1 MGTTIVLTIMVM
13 VVHMMLR
20 GKRWVLIF
28 LAVTGFARVA
38 IIAVPV
44 VGLYLYGDRTY
55 EEVRE
60 K

>member
-1 MGTTIVLTIMVM
+1 MKKKWL
-13 VVHMMLR
+13 L
-20 GKRWVLIF
+20 LF

-38 IIAVPV
+38 IFLVPV

>member
-1 MGTTIVLTIMVM
+1 MNLKMN
-13 VVHMMLR
+13 
-20 GKRWVLIF
+20 KKWVFIF

-55 EEVRE
+55 EVERSETSEVRE

>member
-1 MGTTIVLTIMVM
+1 
-13 VVHMMLR
+13 MMLK

>member
-1 MGTTIVLTIMVM
+1 MN
-13 VVHMMLR
+13 R
-20 GKRWVLIF
+20 RKWVLIF

-38 IIAVPV
+38 IFIVPV

>member
-1 MGTTIVLTIMVM
+1 LPRKGI
-13 VVHMMLR
+13 
-20 GKRWVLIF
+20 LIF

-38 IIAVPV
+38 IFLVPV

-55 EEVRE
+55 EVERSETSEVRE

>member
-13 VVHMMLR
+13 VVHMMLK
-20 GKRWVLIF
+20 GKWLLIF

-44 VGLYLYGDRTY
+44 VGLYLYGDRY

>member
-1 MGTTIVLTIMVM
+1 MILGI
-13 VVHMMLR
+13 HYC
-20 GKRWVLIF
+20 VLIRSKTDMNRRWIF
-28 LAVTGFARVA
+28 IILAVTGFMRVA

>member
-1 MGTTIVLTIMVM
+1 MKFD
-13 VVHMMLR
+13 R
-20 GKRWVLIF
+20 KWVLIF

-38 IIAVPV
+38 IFLVPV
-44 VGLYLYGDRTY
+44 VGLYLYGERTY